1 MKRAVSGPTRPDRP
15 GPPRQAGEPG
25 PVLPRQGIIARYR
38 DWLAVPPGAEPLTL
52 GEGDTPLIRADRL
65 LEELPRDRRPPAV
78 FLKFEGANPTG
89 SFKDRGMTMALTC
102 ARARGAQA
110 VICAST
116 GNTAAAAAAYAARAG
131 MDCWL
136 VLPAGG
142 VAAGKVG
149 QAVACGARI
158 LPVRGSFDDALAAV
172 RQVVAERP
180 ELVLVNSL
188 NPDRLEGQKTAAF
201 EVADQLAALGL
212 DEPAAV
218 FLPVG
223 NGGNITAYHMGFRA
237 YAAAGRLGRVPRLYG
252 VQAEGAAPLVR
263 GRPVD
268 RPQTLASAIRIGR
281 PVYGEKALAAVRD
294 TGGRVLAVS
303 DEEILAAQ
311 RLLARLEG
319 VFVEPA
325 SASSV
330 AGLLKLARG
339 DEPGWEVPEGPVVC
353 VLTGH
358 GLKDVDTALRAA
370 RASGGEGGDLEA
382 LEALEARAL
391 DPEAVVQHLLAT
403 PAGGG

>member
-1 MKRAVSGPTRPDRP
+1 MHQGEGSDEMNRRVPD
-15 GPPRQAGEPG
+15 
-25 PVLPRQGIIARYR
+25 VPRQGIIARYR
-38 DWLAVPPGAEPLTL
+38 DWLPVPPGAEPLTL

-65 LEELPRDRRPPAV
+65 LQELPPDRRPPAV

-89 SFKDRGMTMALTC
+89 SFKDRGMTIALTC
-102 ARARGAQA
+102 ARARGARA

-223 NGGNITAYHMGFRA
+223 NGGNITAYHMGFSA
-237 YAAAGRLGRVPRLYG
+237 YAAAGRLRRMPRLYG

-263 GRPVD
+263 GQPVD
-268 RPQTLASAIRIGR
+268 RPQTVASAIRIGR
-281 PVYGEKALAAVRD
+281 PVYGERALAAVRE
-294 TGGRVLAVS
+294 TGGRVLAVR
-303 DEEILAAQ
+303 DDEILAAQ
-311 RLLARLEG
+311 RLLARREG
-319 VFVEPA
+319 VFAEPA
-325 SASSV
+325 SAASV
-330 AGLLKLARG
+330 AGLLKLAQG
-339 DEPGWEVPEGPVVC
+339 DEPGWEVPKGPVVC

-370 RASGGEGGDLEA
+370 RAGQGGPAPADLAALEAEA
-382 LEALEARAL
+382 LEPDAIVR
-391 DPEAVVQHLLAT
+391 HLLSV
-403 PAGGG
+403 PVGGRSG

>member
-1 MKRAVSGPTRPDRP
+1 MHHDFGTLSDI
-15 GPPRQAGEPG
+15 
-25 PVLPRQGIIARYR
+25 PRQGIIARYR
-38 DWLAVPPGAEPLTL
+38 DWLPVPPGAEPITL

-65 LEELPRDRRPPAV
+65 LEQLPPDRRPPGL

-142 VAAGKVG
+142 VAAGKVS

-180 ELVLVNSL
+180 DLVLLNSL

-201 EVADQLAALGL
+201 EVVDQLAARGE

-223 NGGNITAYHMGFRA
+223 NGGNITAYHMGFA
-237 YAAAGRLGRVPRLYG
+237 TYAAAGRLGRLPRLYG

-268 RPQTLASAIRIGR
+268 RPQTVASAIRIGR
-281 PVYGEKALAAVRD
+281 PVYGDRALAAVRE

-303 DEEILAAQ
+303 DEEILVSQ

-325 SASSV
+325 SAASV

-370 RASGGEGGDLEA
+370 RSGDAGSADLAALEAEA
-382 LEALEARAL
+382 LEPDAI
-391 DPEAVVQHLLAT
+391 VQRLLSV
-403 PAGGG
+403 PAGGQQE